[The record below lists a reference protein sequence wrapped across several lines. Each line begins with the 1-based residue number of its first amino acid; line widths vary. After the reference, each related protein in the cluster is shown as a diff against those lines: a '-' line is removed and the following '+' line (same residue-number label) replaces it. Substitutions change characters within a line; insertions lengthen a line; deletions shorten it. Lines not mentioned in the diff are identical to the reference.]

1 MARRGFFTENEKK
14 LLKLLVENPEIGPT
28 EIAKTM
34 GWKHRG
40 TARLAI
46 LKMKK
51 KAENLEEAEE
61 YLKALG
67 ITPKDIKKF

>member
-28 EIAKTM
+28 EIAKAM
-34 GWKHRG
+34 GWKHSG
-40 TARLAI
+40 TARWAVI
-46 LKMKK
+46 KLKNKVK
-51 KAENLEEAEE
+51 NLEEAEE

-67 ITPKDIKKF
+67 ITPRDIEKL